1 MRPLAAL
8 FLLILGA
15 AWPTVASAQAV
26 RGQLFDSESL
36 GPVEGAMV
44 WLVDSQGVQQAG
56 YLTNAAGRFL
66 LRAPSPGQYHL
77 RVERIGFATAESSVM
92 TLEADL
98 VVDYRMEMVQEVIP
112 LDELVVEGEQQCV
125 IRPEEG
131 LQSALLWE
139 EARKALARAEWT
151 GDQQAYR
158 YRIMYY
164 DRDLEV
170 ETLRVS
176 GEERRYSSGVMRTPV
191 RSLPGEDL
199 AENGY
204 IRPAPENSWDYFAPD
219 ANAFLSDPFLDTHC
233 FNLVQRF
240 EGNEELIGLAFQPV
254 RQRDVPDIA
263 GTLWLDRETAHLR
276 YLEFRYTRIPWTIRD
291 PRIGGRIDFEGLPNG
306 AWIVRRWYIR
316 MPVMAVNTTPIM
328 GQVRP
333 RERLLR
339 FKESGG
345 EIVEISTLDQRSII
359 QSESGSISGSVWD
372 SVQGGP
378 LAGAEVLLSGTDH
391 STTTNAQG
399 HFLLGSLPGGLFR
412 ITFTHPRVDSLG
424 ISLEGE
430 DVWIGVGQHQIV
442 HLAMPTLSTLMADRC
457 PPGEGAQEGIGE
469 MTGIVFG
476 TVRDAETGTPIPS
489 AVVVLDW
496 SGWDIRTSGGGVG
509 ERFTVL
515 ESTTGI
521 QMEADASGNYLL
533 CHAPARTLIRV
544 HAEFGGLAG
553 ERIATR
559 IVPGA
564 YLRVDPLVEPQ
575 LPGGG

>member
-8 FLLILGA
+8 FLLLLGA
-15 AWPTVASAQAV
+15 AWPTAASAQAV
-26 RGQLFDSESL
+26 RGQLIDSESL

-77 RVERIGFATAESSVM
+77 RVERIGFTTVESSVM
-92 TLEADL
+92 TREADL

-112 LDELVVEGEQQCV
+112 LAELVVEGEQQCV
-125 IRPEEG
+125 IRPEVG

-139 EARKALARAEWT
+139 EARKALARADWT
-151 GDQQAYR
+151 DDQRAYR
-158 YRIMYY
+158 YRILNY
-164 DRDLEV
+164 DRELEV
-170 ETLRVS
+170 ETLRVT
-176 GEERRYSSGVMRTPV
+176 GEERRYSRGVMLTPV

-204 IRPAPENSWDYFAPD
+204 IRAAPANSWDFFAPD

-233 FNLVQRF
+233 FNLVLRI
-240 EGNEELIGLAFQPV
+240 EGDEELIGLAFEPV
-254 RQRDVPDIA
+254 RQRGVPDIA

-316 MPVMAVNTTPIM
+316 MPVVAWDATPIM
-328 GQVRP
+328 GEVRP
-333 RERLLR
+333 RERLLS
-339 FKESGG
+339 FKETGG
-345 EIVEISTLDQRSII
+345 EVVEISTLDQRSII

-378 LAGAEVLLSGTDH
+378 LAGAEVLLSGTEH

-399 HFLLGSLPGGLFR
+399 HFFLGSLPGGLFR
-412 ITFTHPRVDSLG
+412 ATFTHPRLDSLG

-430 DVWIGVGQHQIV
+430 DIWIAVGQHQIV
-442 HLAMPTLSTLMADRC
+442 HLAMPTLSTVMADRC
-457 PPGEGAQEGIGE
+457 PPGEGEEEGIE
-469 MTGIVFG
+469 EISGIVFG
-476 TVRDAETGTPIPS
+476 TVRDAETGTPIPN

-496 SGWDIRTSGGGVG
+496 SGWDVQTSGARPGDLVWIR
-509 ERFTVL
+509 EN
-515 ESTTGI
+515 TTGI
-521 QMEADASGNYLL
+521 QLEADASGNYLL

-544 HAEFGGLAG
+544 HAEFGGLVG
-553 ERIATR
+553 EHIPTR

-564 YLRVDPLVEPQ
+564 YLRVDPLVELQP
-575 LPGGG
+575 PGGG